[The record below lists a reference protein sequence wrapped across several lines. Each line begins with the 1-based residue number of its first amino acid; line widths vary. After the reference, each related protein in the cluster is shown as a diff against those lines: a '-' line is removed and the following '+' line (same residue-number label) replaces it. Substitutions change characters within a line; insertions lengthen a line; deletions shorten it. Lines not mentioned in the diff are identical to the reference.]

1 MKLSDEERRK
11 RNRERAERYRKANP
25 EKIREIQRRSNARR
39 RSDPETSEIIRGYQ
53 ARYREANA
61 ETLRHKERERRFGI
75 SPKTYAQMLQGQ
87 NGVCAI
93 CNSPETATRLGV
105 VKALS
110 VDHCHTTGRIRGL
123 LCSDCNTGIGKL
135 KDDVT
140 ILQNAIRYLRLG
152 TSVTS
157 TGQADAAQT
166 M

>member
-11 RNRERAERYRKANP
+11 RNTERTRKYREANR
-25 EKIREIQRRSNARR
+25 EKVREIQRRSNAKRR
-39 RSDPETSEIIRGYQ
+39 ANPETAAVIRDYQ

-75 SPKTYAQMLQGQ
+75 SPETYSQMLQSQ

-93 CNSPETATRLGV
+93 CGNPETATRFGV

-110 VDHCHTTGRIRGL
+110 VDHCHETGKIRGL

-140 ILQNAIRYLRLG
+140 ILQSAIRYLN
-152 TSVTS
+152 
-157 TGQADAAQT
+157 GQELA
-166 M
+166 